1 MKLSIIKEKLNL
13 IHVNPDVDIKNF
25 DVSWGYCSDLLSDV
39 IANIE
44 SNYLWITIQKH
55 PNIIAVAT
63 LKDIAGIIL
72 SNNTDPDPETIIKA
86 SENDI
91 PIFKTTKS
99 SFEISGE
106 IYKLITENKN

>member
-1 MKLSIIKEKLNL
+1 MKLKTLKDKLNL
-13 IHVNPDVDIKNF
+13 VHLNEDVNISEI

-39 IANIE
+39 IANID

-72 SNNTDPDPETIIKA
+72 SNNTDPDPETLIKA
-86 SENDI
+86 SENEI
-91 PIFKTTKS
+91 PIFKTPKS
-99 SFEISGE
+99 SFEICGE
-106 IYKLITENKN
+106 IYKLLNEV